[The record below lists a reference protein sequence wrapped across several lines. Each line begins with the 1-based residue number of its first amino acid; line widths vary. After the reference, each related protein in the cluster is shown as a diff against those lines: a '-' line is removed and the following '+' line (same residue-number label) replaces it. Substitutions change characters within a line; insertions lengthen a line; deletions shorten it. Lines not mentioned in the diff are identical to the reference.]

1 MTQQKK
7 IVAKEC
13 RFAIHI
19 PTRSSDAP
27 DLHLV
32 KEVRHYEDGTH
43 EPFTNFVKNY
53 KRPFAVT
60 KEAYRNHEQKKESE
74 SLDRLNTHHCTQSDL
89 RFHVARAL
97 GKGWSNA
104 QMRELSKSP
113 FLYGTDVSSTVHI
126 KSEYRKRWPD
136 VATDYTVAYYDI
148 ETDMTSEEGDP
159 IMTTLVFEDLI
170 HTTILSSFFRGYS
183 NVVERILEMLE
194 KQLKIELPEKKYR
207 FKIELVDS
215 MKDLIKKPIDTAHEK
230 QPDFIA
236 IWNID
241 FDLPK
246 VIGAL
251 ERQKVDIKDVFCH
264 PGLPP
269 HMRFCKYK
277 KGKTKKVTASGQVKP
292 MNPSEQW
299 HSLLVPASFYFIC
312 AMSSYRFIRQGAPEE
327 PDYKLDSIL
336 EKEKIGGKLKMGV
349 ADEFEGGDWHYV
361 MQTRFKF
368 EYVIYHIF
376 DCIRMQQLNDKTGD
390 LTTALPVRA
399 GCSDFAKF
407 NSQTKR
413 LSDKY
418 SIYLESRGHVIG
430 VVEPKDDNKDVASAD
445 EVLDVEDE
453 SDYSPNVEA
462 SDADEPDPYEHL
474 NEVLSLRNWIITL
487 PSHQTVLGLP
497 LIKEY
502 KGIRTQIRGLTYDS
516 DAVSAYPSCTAAG
529 NVSKATCSKEIIT
542 IDGVE
547 ENDFRRHNLNILQGH
562 VNALEYG
569 CEMFKLPKPREI
581 LSYFED
587 M

>member
-1 MTQQKK
+1 MSEGKK

-19 PTRSSDAP
+19 PSRSSDTP

-32 KEVRHYEDGTH
+32 KEVRHYEDGSR
-43 EPFTNFVKNY
+43 EPYTAFIKNY
-53 KRPFAVT
+53 QRPFAVT
-60 KEAYRNHEQKKESE
+60 KESYRNHEQKKESE
-74 SLDRLNTHHCTQSDL
+74 SLDRLNTYKCTQSEL
-89 RFHVARAL
+89 RFKVARAL
-97 GKGWSNA
+97 GMGWSTA

-113 FLYGTDVSSTVHI
+113 YLYGTDVTSTAHI
-126 KSEYRKRWPD
+126 KSEYRKKWPD
-136 VATDYTVAYYDI
+136 VTSDYSTAYYDI
-148 ETDMTSEEGDP
+148 ETDMTTEESDP
-159 IMTTLVFEDLI
+159 IMSTLVYEDFI
-170 HTTILSSFFRGYS
+170 HTTILSSFFHGYS
-183 NVVERILEMLE
+183 NVVERILALLE
-194 KQLKIELPEKKYR
+194 ESLRKEIPDRKYR
-207 FKIELVDS
+207 VKIELVDT
-215 MKDLIKKPIDTAHEK
+215 MKDLVKKPIDTAHEK

-246 VIGAL
+246 VIKAL
-251 ERQKVDIKDVFCH
+251 EREKVDPRDVFCH
-264 PGLPP
+264 PRLPP
-269 HMRFCKYK
+269 HLRFCKYK

-327 PDYKLDSIL
+327 PYYDLDSIL
-336 EKEKIGGKLKMGV
+336 EKEEIGGKLKMGV
-349 ADEFEGGDWHYV
+349 ADEFEGGEWHYV
-361 MQTRFKF
+361 MQTRHKF
-368 EYVIYHIF
+368 EYVVYHIF
-376 DCIRMQQLNDKTGD
+376 DCLRMQQLNEKTGD
-390 LTTALPVRA
+390 LSTALPVRA
-399 GCSDFAKF
+399 GVSDFAKF

-418 SIYLESRGHVIG
+418 SVYLETRGHVIG
-430 VVEPKDDNKDVASAD
+430 VVEPKDREEEEIASSD
-445 EVLDVEDE
+445 EVLDDDDDNGPKEN
-453 SDYSPNVEA
+453 P
-462 SDADEPDPYEHL
+462 DADDDIDPYEHL
-474 NEVLSLRNWIITL
+474 NEVLSLRKWIITL

-502 KGIRTQIRGLTYDS
+502 SGIRTQIRGLTYDS

-542 IDGVE
+542 IDGIPE
-547 ENDFRRHNLNILQGH
+547 DDFRRHNLNILQGH

-569 CEMFKLPKPREI
+569 SEMFGLPRVRDV
-581 LSYFED
+581 LAYFED

>member
-207 FKIELVDS
+207 LKIELVES
-215 MKDLIKKPIDTAHEK
+215 MKDLIKKPIDTVYEK
-230 QPDFIA
+230 
-236 IWNID
+236 
-241 FDLPK
+241 
-246 VIGAL
+246 
-251 ERQKVDIKDVFCH
+251 
-264 PGLPP
+264 
-269 HMRFCKYK
+269 
-277 KGKTKKVTASGQVKP
+277 
-292 MNPSEQW
+292 
-299 HSLLVPASFYFIC
+299 
-312 AMSSYRFIRQGAPEE
+312 
-327 PDYKLDSIL
+327 
-336 EKEKIGGKLKMGV
+336 
-349 ADEFEGGDWHYV
+349 
-361 MQTRFKF
+361 
-368 EYVIYHIF
+368 
-376 DCIRMQQLNDKTGD
+376 
-390 LTTALPVRA
+390 
-399 GCSDFAKF
+399 
-407 NSQTKR
+407 
-413 LSDKY
+413 
-418 SIYLESRGHVIG
+418 
-430 VVEPKDDNKDVASAD
+430 
-445 EVLDVEDE
+445 
-453 SDYSPNVEA
+453 
-462 SDADEPDPYEHL
+462 
-474 NEVLSLRNWIITL
+474 
-487 PSHQTVLGLP
+487 
-497 LIKEY
+497 
-502 KGIRTQIRGLTYDS
+502 
-516 DAVSAYPSCTAAG
+516 
-529 NVSKATCSKEIIT
+529 
-542 IDGVE
+542 
-547 ENDFRRHNLNILQGH
+547 
-562 VNALEYG
+562 
-569 CEMFKLPKPREI
+569 
-581 LSYFED
+581 
-587 M
+587 

>member
-1 MTQQKK
+1 MTNQKN
-7 IVAKEC
+7 IIAKEC

-19 PTRSSDAP
+19 PTRRTDIP
-27 DLHLV
+27 DYHLI
-32 KEVRHYEDGTH
+32 KEVLHFEDGTRKPH
-43 EPFTNFVKNY
+43 VRFEKNY

-74 SLDRLNTHHCTQSDL
+74 SLDRLNTYSCTQSDL

-104 QMRELSKSP
+104 QMRELSKSQY
-113 FLYGTDVSSTVHI
+113 LYGTDVSSTVHI
-126 KSEYRKRWPD
+126 KSDYREKWPEAASNYS
-136 VATDYTVAYYDI
+136 VAFYDI
-148 ETDMTSEEGDP
+148 ETDVTTEEQDP
-159 IMTTLVFEDLI
+159 VMTTLVYEDLI
-170 HTTILSSFFRGYS
+170 HTTILSSFFAGYS
-183 NVVERILEMLE
+183 NVIERIMEMLE
-194 KQLKIELPEKKYR
+194 KHLAIEVPDRKYR
-207 FKIELVDS
+207 VKIELVDS

-230 QPDFIA
+230 MPDFIA

-246 VIGAL
+246 ILTAL
-251 ERQKVDIKDVFCH
+251 ERAKVDATDVFCH
-264 PGLPP
+264 PKLPSE
-269 HMRFCKYK
+269 MRFCKYK

-299 HSLLVPASFYFIC
+299 HSLLTPAAFYFIC

-327 PDYKLDSIL
+327 PYYDLDSIL
-336 EKEKIGGKLKMGV
+336 EKEKIGGKLRLGV
-349 ADEFEGGDWHYV
+349 ADEFQGLEWHYV

-376 DCIRMQQLNDKTGD
+376 DCLRMQQLEAKTGD
-390 LTTALPVRA
+390 LSQALPVRS

-418 SIYLESRGHVIG
+418 SIYLRSRGHVIG
-430 VVEPKDDNKDVASAD
+430 VVEPKDKEDDIAEAD
-445 EVLDVEDE
+445 EVLDFDE
-453 SDYSPNVEA
+453 AEEITNGVV
-462 SDADEPDPYEHL
+462 DEEEVDPYEHL
-474 NEVLSLRNWIITL
+474 NDVLSLKNWIITL

-497 LIKEY
+497 LIHEY
-502 KGIRTQIRGLTYDS
+502 NGIRTQIRGLTYDS

-542 IDGVE
+542 IDGVDE
-547 ENDFRRHNLNILQGH
+547 SVFRRHNLNLLQGH

-569 CEMFKLPKPREI
+569 SEMFKLPKPRDI
-581 LSYFED
+581 LSYFDD